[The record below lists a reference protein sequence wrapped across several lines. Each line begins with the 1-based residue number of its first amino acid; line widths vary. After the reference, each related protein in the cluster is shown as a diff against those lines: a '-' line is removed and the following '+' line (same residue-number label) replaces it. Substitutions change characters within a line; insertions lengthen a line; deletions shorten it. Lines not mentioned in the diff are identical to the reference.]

1 MPLAQHGTMHQA
13 ALQGSH
19 RTVAQDCSAGWEFAP
34 QRVFSQAPDPPIP
47 VGCWCV
53 GAGSCLAS
61 ICGDVSG
68 EGWLLR
74 LRWHRR
80 PCSLPAPLL
89 SAAQLGVFPWAPAEL
104 VPEISNGPIMPDVF
118 TALGRK

>member
-1 MPLAQHGTMHQA
+1 MNRLSSGCRVPLAQHGTMHQA
-13 ALQGSH
+13 ELQGSH
-19 RTVAQDCSAGWEFAP
+19 RTVAQDCSVGWEFAP
-34 QRVFSQAPDPPIP
+34 QRVFSQAPDPPSP

-80 PCSLPAPLL
+80 PCSLPRASAVSSTAGGLPLGTRR
-89 SAAQLGVFPWAPAEL
+89 A
-104 VPEISNGPIMPDVF
+104 GPGD
-118 TALGRK
+118 L